1 MTSRFLAPVLLAA
14 ALALSACGGGSGS
27 SADTIPADADVTVRA
42 IEGLKWDQEEYTATA
57 GDVLI
62 AAVNESSM
70 PHNLYIV
77 DSTGTRLPQFL
88 DIPTRGKVQT
98 ETVKLAP
105 GTYTLIC
112 TVPGHSNMKATLTVT

>member
-1 MTSRFLAPVLLAA
+1 
-14 ALALSACGGGSGS
+14 
-27 SADTIPADADVTVRA
+27 
-42 IEGLKWDQEEYTATA
+42 
-57 GDVLI
+57 VLI

-88 DIPTRGKVQT
+88 DLASKGKVQT

-112 TVPGHSNMKATLTVT
+112 TVPGHSNMKATLTVN